1 MLSDFEDDIGE
12 DLPSISLS
20 QSTGEKVRQL
30 QPAARIKPLD
40 FLPGNVGSGI
50 TRSVLIAFQSVT
62 EMPPAAEVASERA
75 RRAAAEQALRELR
88 EPPPAAAPPPPAP
101 APAAATPTTAR
112 YRAQTTALRFL
123 NSSLNYTPMGQC
135 EVKQLLC
142 WLQAELVKAWLELRV
157 DPEGGGGG
165 GAGGGARARL
175 LRELRARLGAAPGGA
190 GAGGG
195 AGVRAAGRLAAR
207 LPARA
212 RRGSRRHRTVIVRGA
227 LRAAGCSRPADPRRA
242 KMLSGIILGLE
253 STGGA
258 KGTVAAA
265 AWLLAVACT
274 GGAGAG
280 ARAGGAAG
288 ARDARCTSC

>member
-88 EPPPAAAPPPPAP
+88 EPPLRPPPPRP
-101 APAAATPTTAR
+101 RPGPR
-112 YRAQTTALRFL
+112 RRRRRQGRRRRR
-123 NSSLNYTPMGQC
+123 
-135 EVKQLLC
+135 
-142 WLQAELVKAWLELRV
+142 ELVKAWLELRV

-165 GAGGGARARL
+165 AGAARARGCCGSCARGWGRRPGRGRGRGRAGGAL
-175 LRELRARLGAAPGGA
+175 LDAWLRACQRGPDVAAA
-190 GAGGG
+190 
-195 AGVRAAGRLAAR
+195 V
-207 LPARA
+207 
-212 RRGSRRHRTVIVRGA
+212 TEQ
-227 LRAAGCSRPADPRRA
+227 
-242 KMLSGIILGLE
+242 MLSGIILGLE
-253 STGGA
+253 SAGDA

-274 GGAGAG
+274 GGGAGGAGGGRGRRRGRAGAG
-280 ARAGGAAG
+280 RATRAARAARR
-288 ARDARCTSC
+288 ARDLRP

>member
-20 QSTGEKVRQL
+20 QSTGEK
-30 QPAARIKPLD
+30 
-40 FLPGNVGSGI
+40 
-50 TRSVLIAFQSVT
+50 SVT

-112 YRAQTTALRFL
+112 
-123 NSSLNYTPMGQC
+123 
-135 EVKQLLC
+135 
-142 WLQAELVKAWLELRV
+142 
-157 DPEGGGGG
+157 
-165 GAGGGARARL
+165 GAVGGAR
-175 LRELRARLGAAPGGA
+175 GA
-190 GAGGG
+190 
-195 AGVRAAGRLAAR
+195 
-207 LPARA
+207 ARA
-212 RRGSRRHRTVIVRGA
+212 RGCCGSCARGWGRRPGGPGPGA
-227 LRAAGCSRPADPRRA
+227 GPGCALLDAWLRACQRGPDGAAA
-242 KMLSGIILGLE
+242 VTEQMLSGIILGLE